1 MEYVLKTESIKKRY
15 GNHDVLKGLSMNV
28 PKGSIYGFIGK
39 TVQEKLLQY
48 GSYAAFRSLQEE
60 NIPSTGS
67 KTVEGIYLHPEEGW
81 ALS

>member
-39 TVQEKLLQY
+39 NGAMPQNYLNALLDTLNY
-48 GSYAAFRSLQEE
+48 PA
-60 NIPSTGS
+60 
-67 KTVEGIYLHPEEGW
+67 
-81 ALS
+81 